1 MHQLIRRLRD
11 DEGITLV
18 ELLVTLVILGVVSG
32 ITAAAMVRGLQTST
46 TVQNRIDTTISLQ
59 EAQTAITRQ
68 LRSACPVTAI
78 GPYSVE
84 VKVNRAGQVERH
96 RFSIATGSTDLREA
110 VAVWN
115 PGTSTWTPRRD
126 RVIASGIRNN
136 VDGQPAFAALT
147 RAGTA
152 AASPSATKAF
162 RVDLRRRVGQD
173 TVQLATTIS
182 LRNGDLP
189 CPNTTP

>member
-1 MHQLIRRLRD
+1 MLELMRRLRD
-11 DEGITLV
+11 DEGITLI

-32 ITAAAMVRGLQTST
+32 ITTAALIRGFQTTT
-46 TVQNRIDTTISLQ
+46 TVQNRIDTTVSLQ

-78 GPYSVE
+78 GPYSIE
-84 VKVNRAGQVERH
+84 VKVNRGGQVERH
-96 RFSIATGSTDLREA
+96 RFSIATASTDLREN
-110 VAVWN
+110 VAVWD
-115 PGTSTWTPRRD
+115 PATSTWTIRRD
-126 RVIASGIRNN
+126 RVLASGIRNG
-136 VDGQPAFAALT
+136 VDGQPAFSALT
-147 RAGTA
+147 RSGGA

-162 RVDLRRRVGQD
+162 RVDLRRRVGTD